1 MPEIRQHF
9 AGNLESADGFMNV
22 GQLFIN
28 ETVDHVNFARAVA
41 PSGAWCS
48 ADQDEFFTSTLLQ
61 ANQSEAH
68 GNDNIARAGVMV
80 NNVMEGQEMLTRTT
94 ALAASCRM
102 A

>member
-1 MPEIRQHF
+1 MAEIRQHF
-9 AGNLESADGFMNV
+9 AGNLDSASVFGKV
-22 GQLFIN
+22 GQTFID
-28 ETVDHVNFARAVA
+28 ETGHHRVLANALM

-48 ADQDEFFTSTLLQ
+48 ADQDEFFMSTLLQ

-68 GNDNIARAGVMV
+68 GNDNIARSAAMV
-80 NNVMEGQEMLTRTT
+80 NNVMEGQEMLSRTT